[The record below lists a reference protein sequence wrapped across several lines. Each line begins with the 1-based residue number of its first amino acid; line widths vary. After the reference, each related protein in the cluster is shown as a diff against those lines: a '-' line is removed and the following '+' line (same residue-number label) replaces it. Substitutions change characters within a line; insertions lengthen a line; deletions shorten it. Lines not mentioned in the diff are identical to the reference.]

1 MRQSGSLGG
10 TPLDGAGQMLS
21 VGDRATLVYVDR
33 LYLYGLP
40 VERQDPYEAQLDK
53 IVTVT
58 EFDDCGQIAIRF
70 EDVAGIAQVYWI
82 EPRWLR
88 RLPI

>member
-1 MRQSGSLGG
+1 MARPSLAG

-21 VGDRATLVYVDR
+21 TGDRATLAYIDR

-53 IVTVT
+53 TVTVV
-58 EFDDCGQIAIRF
+58 EMDDCGQVAVRF
-70 EDVAGIAQVYWI
+70 VDATGAAQEYWI

>member
-1 MRQSGSLGG
+1 MRQPGGLGG

-21 VGDRATLVYVDR
+21 VGDRATLGYVDR
-33 LYLYGLP
+33 LYLYELP

-53 IVTVT
+53 IVTIT
-58 EFDDCGQIAIRF
+58 EVDDCGDVAIRF
-70 EDVAGIAQVYWI
+70 EDSAGIVQVYWI

>member
-1 MRQSGSLGG
+1 MRQAGSLGG
-10 TPLDGAGQMLS
+10 TPLDVAGQMLS
-21 VGDRATLVYVDR
+21 VGDRATLIYVDR

-40 VERQDPYEAQLDK
+40 VERQDPFEAQLDK
-53 IVTVT
+53 IVTIT
-58 EFDDCGQIAIRF
+58 EMDDCGDVAIRF
-70 EDVAGIAQVYWI
+70 EDAGGTVQVYWI

>member
-1 MRQSGSLGG
+1 MNRPSLAG
-10 TPLDGAGQMLS
+10 TLFDGAGQMLS
-21 VGDRATLVYVDR
+21 LGDRATLIYIDR

-53 IVTVT
+53 LVTITDV
-58 EFDDCGQIAIRF
+58 DDTGEVAIRF
-70 EDVAGIAQVYWI
+70 EDAAGVAQTYWI

>member
-1 MRQSGSLGG
+1 MKYPRVQADHL
-10 TPLDGAGQMLS
+10 LDAVGQMLQ
-21 VGDRATLVYVDR
+21 VGDKATLVYVDR

-40 VERQDPYEAQLDK
+40 TERQDLYEAQLDR
-53 IVTVT
+53 TVT
-58 EFDDCGQIAIRF
+58 ISDRDDCGNVAIAVT
-70 EDVAGIAQVYWI
+70 DAAGARQQFWI